1 MVENNEIKEMKY
13 TEEQVMNALLQ
24 LQPEERAFLYGV
36 NIANIMELANNS
48 EYVKETISNWTK
60 LMNTAT
66 IATHALSNLVTTLY
80 KQVHET
86 KE

>member
-1 MVENNEIKEMKY
+1 MVKNRY
-13 TEEQVMNALLQ
+13 TEEQVMKALLQ
-24 LQPEERAFLYGV
+24 LQPEEREFLYGV

-60 LMNTAT
+60 LVNTAT
-66 IATHALSNLVTTLY
+66 LATHALSNLVTTLY
-80 KQVHET
+80 RQVYGT

>member
-36 NIANIMELANNS
+36 NIANIMELANDTHLPRAMGATAFGS
-48 EYVKETISNWTK
+48 PTVLVKELS
-60 LMNTAT
+60 
-66 IATHALSNLVTTLY
+66 IAG
-80 KQVHET
+80 K
-86 KE
+86 